1 VDQAIIKYY
10 RQLLRTD
17 FEHAGGME
25 NPTVFIEAI
34 GEKMVHCGNSGNY
47 MELYLKI
54 EDQKITDITYQ
65 CSCEPAANVAV
76 EVLCLLAKDKSLDEA
91 LNISEE
97 DFYQLIGSNAE
108 ELRLKVSGL
117 LEMLREAIARYK
129 SQMQVQTNPAE
140 NVQW

>member
-54 EDQKITDITYQ
+54 EDQIISSIKYQ

-76 EVLCLLAKDKSLDEA
+76 EVLCSLAKGKSLEEA
-91 LNISEE
+91 LAISEE
-97 DFYQLIGSNAE
+97 AFFECISSNAE

-117 LEMLREAIARYK
+117 LEMLREAISRYK
-129 SQMQVQTNPAE
+129 SQMLVQTNPAE

>member
-1 VDQAIIKYY
+1 VEEAIIKYY

-25 NPTVFIEAI
+25 NPSVFIEAI

-54 EDQKITDITYQ
+54 ENQKITDIKYQ

-76 EVLCLLAKDKSLDEA
+76 EVLCSLANGKSLDEA
-91 LNISEE
+91 LLITEE
-97 DFYQLIGSNAE
+97 AFFECVGSSAD
-108 ELRLKVSGL
+108 ELKIKVQGL
-117 LEMLREAIARYK
+117 LEMLKEAISRYR
-129 SQMQVQTNPAE
+129 SQMQVQSNPAE
-140 NVQW
+140 NLQW

>member
-54 EDQKITDITYQ
+54 EDQKIAGIKYQ

-76 EVLCLLAKDKSLDEA
+76 EVLCTLAKDKSLDEA
-91 LNISEE
+91 LNISEA
-97 DFYQLIGSNAE
+97 DFYKIIGSNAE
-108 ELRLKVSGL
+108 ELNIKVSGL
-117 LEMLREAIARYK
+117 LEMLREAISRYK
-129 SQMQVQTNPAE
+129 SQLQARTNPAE
-140 NVQW
+140 NIQW